1 MIEIW
6 FFAVDAFEQGSMDP
20 QSSSSFPLGPVPD
33 GFIRRQQ
40 QKLGGQFSGAFDLY
54 NGNPPAAAAI
64 PAAMLLP
71 VKHPLEAA
79 AAAAA
84 AAGGNVMVVSDE
96 MGGIGMV
103 GEARSEMASVEVR
116 RVGWE
121 AAVVKILS
129 PRRGGQLLRTVVA
142 LESLL
147 GLSILHT
154 NITTIHHTV
163 LYSFH
168 VSVTISNTFLH
179 LW

>member
-1 MIEIW
+1 
-6 FFAVDAFEQGSMDP
+6 
-20 QSSSSFPLGPVPD
+20 
-33 GFIRRQQ
+33 
-40 QKLGGQFSGAFDLY
+40 
-54 NGNPPAAAAI
+54 
-64 PAAMLLP
+64 
-71 VKHPLEAA
+71 
-79 AAAAA
+79 
-84 AAGGNVMVVSDE
+84 MVVADD
-96 MGGIGMV
+96 MGGGIGMV

-168 VSVTISNTFLH
+168 VSVSNYYLTPN
-179 LW
+179 

>member
-1 MIEIW
+1 MEH
-6 FFAVDAFEQGSMDP
+6 

-33 GFIRRQQ
+33 GFTRRQQ
-40 QKLGGQFSGAFDLY
+40 QQLGGQFSGAFGLY
-54 NGNPPAAAAI
+54 NSNPPAAAVI

-79 AAAAA
+79 TA

-179 LW
+179 L

>member
-1 MIEIW
+1 
-6 FFAVDAFEQGSMDP
+6 
-20 QSSSSFPLGPVPD
+20 
-33 GFIRRQQ
+33 
-40 QKLGGQFSGAFDLY
+40 
-54 NGNPPAAAAI
+54 
-64 PAAMLLP
+64 MLLP

-79 AAAAA
+79 TA

-179 LW
+179 LWQMCLTRSMNVDNRPLVTGEPVEFEKSPVDVQDFRETTHHF